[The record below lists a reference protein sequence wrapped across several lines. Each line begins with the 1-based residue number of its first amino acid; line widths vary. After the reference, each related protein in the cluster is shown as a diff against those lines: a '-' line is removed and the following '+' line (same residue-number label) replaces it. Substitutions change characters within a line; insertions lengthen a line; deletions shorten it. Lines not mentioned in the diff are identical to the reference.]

1 MPHRPTAQTRIGSQ
15 GLLCWY
21 QPQNPYGAS
30 WAHHFFVNLQD
41 RCSVLTWIKNGS
53 SRLAWK
59 ACCQRK
65 QVQIWPSFRLLDSG
79 WTSWILNPLPENYF
93 STLKILKIQSQVFV
107 GPKTC
112 FSCVC
117 WGSAGNI
124 TYCNSR
130 NMFIWALIQQA
141 AKRTVFANNER
152 GLIWLSIRYYKLW
165 STVGPWWKRTCS
177 CPFKSGVFLSPRTN
191 SSHEKEGFQ
200 VHLPAVA

>member
-1 MPHRPTAQTRIGSQ
+1 MPHRPTAQTGTGSQ

-21 QPQNPYGAS
+21 QPQDRYGAS

-41 RCSVLTWIKNGS
+41 RCSVLTWIKNSS

-65 QVQIWPSFRLLDSG
+65 QVQIWPLDSG
-79 WTSWILNPLPENYF
+79 RTSWDIKSSARKLIQYLRI
-93 STLKILKIQSQVFV
+93 KKRMQSQVFI
-107 GPKTC
+107 GPKKC
-112 FSCVC
+112 VSCVC
-117 WGSAGNI
+117 WDSAGNV

-141 AKRTVFANNER
+141 AKRAVFANNER

-165 STVGPWWKRTCS
+165 SAVGPRWKRTCLW
-177 CPFKSGVFLSPRTN
+177 PFKSEVFLSPGTN
-191 SSHEKEGFQ
+191 SGHEKEGFQ
-200 VHLPAVA
+200 VHLPVVA